1 MRPDIVAKWVANAPL
16 EMVDQ
21 HASALM
27 RYYAVAIDIG
37 TKDGL
42 IESNRRLHDALTRLR
57 VPHYFEEYDG
67 DHTNRIRERVERNLL
82 PFFAKNLVSPVNPT
96 QPTSPPE

>member
-1 MRPDIVAKWVANAPL
+1 MIEQLAP
-16 EMVDQ
+16 
-21 HASALM
+21 ALM

-37 TKDGL
+37 TKDSL
-42 IESNRRLHDALTRLR
+42 LDANRRVHEALTRLR
-57 VPHYFEEYDG
+57 VPHYYEEYDG

-96 QPTSPPE
+96 SPTSPPE